1 MNNINLIN
9 KKEDIVC
16 IEDIECIED
25 MNTICNNINHFN
37 DLNKSQII
45 IILLISKLCSIID
58 PTPETFIEQVLYLY
72 KNGIINN
79 IDFLFKSGLIINPII
94 NSNDELVV
102 YKKKFNKNLKTE
114 SYFLQEYNL
123 NNNIQQYDSNIILSM
138 ILSQYNAEI
147 TEINNT
153 CILPINN
160 LFYNL
165 SRYNKDFIE
174 IKNVGN
180 GGFSTVYKVK
190 NKLENKI
197 YAIKKIYIK
206 NCEYIK
212 YKYNNVINEILCL
225 SKCNHKNIIRY
236 HTSWIETDINNSNKK
251 QQKYNSFSNS
261 SDNVCNSDNICSSDN
276 VCSSYSS
283 SYSSNSDNNINSIN
297 KSDNNSNSSS
307 INYNNLNSDDYLN
320 INLKSVNNTKDIIVN
335 KKHKKHNI
343 NLLMYDSI
351 LYIQMEYCKNKS
363 LETWIN
369 NNITDESS
377 IINNIS
383 TILFIIHQIID
394 GLEYLHLNGIIH
406 RDLKPANIFIS
417 DNYEIKIGDFGLSKI
432 YNFENGNK
440 KIKFKNNTSN
450 IGTIPY
456 ISPEQ
461 YSNSYNNLTDVY
473 SLGIII
479 LELFIPFNTYME
491 KYTFINNLITDI
503 NNNSINIELL
513 NKHNIVYLLINILC
527 NKDKR
532 FTLNEIK
539 LYLKN
544 IYNFTNNLNVQ
555 CDNINDCNN
564 CNICDNYNTDIYEK
578 NNKHSQYNSNLIQL
592 LKKIIKQ
599 QQEFIKIK

>member
-461 YSNSYNNLTDVY
+461 YSNSYDNLTDVY

>member
-261 SDNVCNSDNICSSDN
+261 SDNVCNSDN

-297 KSDNNSNSSS
+297 KSDYDSNSSS

-527 NKDKR
+527 NKDKS

>member
-261 SDNVCNSDNICSSDN
+261 SDNVCNSDN

-297 KSDNNSNSSS
+297 KSDYDSNSSS

>member
-261 SDNVCNSDNICSSDN
+261 SDNVCNSDN

-297 KSDNNSNSSS
+297 KSDYDSNSSS

-461 YSNSYNNLTDVY
+461 YSNSYDNLTDVY